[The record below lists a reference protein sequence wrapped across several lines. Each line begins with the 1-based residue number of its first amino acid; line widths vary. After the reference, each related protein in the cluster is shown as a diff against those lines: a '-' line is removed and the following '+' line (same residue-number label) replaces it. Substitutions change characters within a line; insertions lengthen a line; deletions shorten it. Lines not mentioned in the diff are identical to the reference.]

1 MSYLP
6 CELRCCVSN
15 GDVTQTLCNARDDHL
30 AAVALFGEC
39 ANDEILPVVK
49 GDVIEYG
56 RFAVTALGSA
66 AKCDETLTVDDAVSA
81 VKAFGGA
88 AGVSLLGD
96 AGKSDLRN
104 WRNVDFLEIW
114 HGAFSFY
121 NSYNDKAFALWNSLL
136 DEGYHI
142 ACTYARD
149 TDDEQVEDA
158 HYGCTYVDIEGEVDS
173 SAIIRGIRMGKTVAS
188 TGAKLFFRV
197 HQRGNTYSIGEK
209 LKNGNAVF
217 SFFTDLHSREK
228 NAGDEEVEYKL
239 IRVITNGGEEVLCV
253 DVRERHIALNL
264 KKKHWYRAELWGRVN
279 GINKILAVT
288 SPIYTA

>member
-15 GDVTQTLCNARDDHL
+15 GDVAQTLCNARDDHL
-30 AAVALFGEC
+30 AAVALFGGC

-56 RFAVTALGSA
+56 RFAVTALGST
-66 AKCDETLTVDDAVSA
+66 AKCDETLTVDEAVSA

-88 AGVSLLGD
+88 AGVSLIGD

-158 HYGCTYVDIEGEVDS
+158 HYGCTYVDIDGEVDS

-197 HQRGNTYSIGEK
+197 HQRGNTYSIGET
-209 LKNGNAVF
+209 LKKGNAVF

-264 KKKHWYRAELWGRVN
+264 KKNHWYRAELWGRVN